1 MPPRTPSPPSASGLS
16 NVTRD
21 KMLAALSWMLEKQV
35 ASCVTAPH
43 YFNACRKWHEG
54 LSCEQRETVLRVV
67 EAYTC
72 WGEKAA
78 ARIADSLPPAPRC
91 PL

>member
-1 MPPRTPSPPSASGLS
+1 
-16 NVTRD
+16 
-21 KMLAALSWMLEKQV
+21 MLAALSWMLEKQV

-43 YFNACRKWHEG
+43 YFSACRRWHDG
-54 LSCEQRETVLRVV
+54 LSNEQRRTVSKVV

-72 WGEKAA
+72 WGEIAA
-78 ARIADSLPPAPRC
+78 TRIAADLPPAPRC

>member
-1 MPPRTPSPPSASGLS
+1 MPQRKLPRNVRSGLPNAS
-16 NVTRD
+16 RD

-35 ASCVTAPH
+35 ACLAAPH
-43 YFNACRKWHEG
+43 YLSACRRWYDG
-54 LSCEQRETVLRVV
+54 LSDEQRQTVSRVV

-72 WGEKAA
+72 WGEIAA
-78 ARIADSLPPAPRC
+78 ARIAADLPPAPRC

>member
-1 MPPRTPSPPSASGLS
+1 M
-16 NVTRD
+16 
-21 KMLAALSWMLEKQV
+21 MAALSWTLEKQV
-35 ASCVTAPH
+35 AGYVSAPH
-43 YFNACRKWHEG
+43 YFSACRKWYDS
-54 LSCEQRETVLRVV
+54 LSCEQRETVSRIV

-72 WGEKAA
+72 WGKIAA